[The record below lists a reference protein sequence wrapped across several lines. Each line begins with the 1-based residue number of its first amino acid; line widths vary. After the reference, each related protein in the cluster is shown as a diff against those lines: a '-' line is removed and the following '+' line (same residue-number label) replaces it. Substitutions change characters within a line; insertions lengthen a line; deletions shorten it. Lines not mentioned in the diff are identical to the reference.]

1 MSANHGGRHFPDL
14 SPPTILVLLPPC
26 GYVDI
31 IDGRES
37 DDEEQPTDCISKPVF
52 KGVMNAITVLEDCG
66 LF

>member
-1 MSANHGGRHFPDL
+1 MVADIFQTL
-14 SPPTILVLLPPC
+14 APPTILVLLPPC

-52 KGVMNAITVLEDCG
+52 KA
-66 LF
+66 